1 MKEAHMPHNRHTQ
14 TQPTQEELPPLAST
28 SQGHV
33 VPRLQPGKHV
43 GQRCCPAVQR
53 SKEDMSRLD
62 MVPKHRQDR
71 QDSGRKP

>member
-1 MKEAHMPHNRHTQ
+1 MKGAHMPPNRHTQ

-43 GQRCCPAVQR
+43 GQR
-53 SKEDMSRLD
+53 
-62 MVPKHRQDR
+62 
-71 QDSGRKP
+71 